1 MTTLPGA
8 AFFDSA
14 LSFGMIRGGKID
26 AAILGAMQV
35 SATGDLANWM
45 IPGKMVKGPGGAMD
59 LVHGAGRVIVLM
71 EHVAKDGSAKIVDAC
86 TLPLTGRGV
95 VDRIITDLA
104 VIDVTPDGLVLVELA
119 PGVTVEQVR
128 QATEPPLRIARNWT
142 TEGPRSM
149 SENDVVIVAAAR
161 TPQGRLKGQLAA
173 FTAPQL
179 GSFAI
184 RGALEQGG
192 VDPADVDAVIVGQV
206 LAAGSG
212 QNAARQAAIGAGIGW
227 DVPAH
232 SVNKVCLSGLTAVID
247 AARMI
252 RTGDAEVVVAAGMES
267 MTRAPHLLMGSRDG
281 WTYGTVEVLDHMAYD
296 GLTDAYDRE
305 SMGAS
310 TERHNARY
318 ELTREA
324 QDQVAALSH
333 QRAAA
338 AQESGVLDAEIVA
351 VEVPQRRGEPVR
363 VTRDEGVRPET
374 TVETLAGL
382 RPAFAEGGSI
392 TAGNSSQISDGAS
405 AVVVTTRATAEA
417 KGWPVLVT
425 VGASGQTA
433 GPDNSLQAQPARAI
447 EQACRKQGIT
457 PQDLDLVEINEAF
470 GAVVARSQTELGL
483 DGDIVNV
490 HGGGIAIGHPIGASG
505 NRLVV
510 HVAHELARRG
520 GGTAAV
526 GLCGGGGQGEALI
539 LTR

>member
-1 MTTLPGA
+1 M
-8 AFFDSA
+8 SA
-14 LSFGMIRGGKID
+14 HD
-26 AAILGAMQV
+26 H
-35 SATGDLANWM
+35 
-45 IPGKMVKGPGGAMD
+45 P
-59 LVHGAGRVIVLM
+59 
-71 EHVAKDGSAKIVDAC
+71 KD
-86 TLPLTGRGV
+86 
-95 VDRIITDLA
+95 
-104 VIDVTPDGLVLVELA
+104 
-119 PGVTVEQVR
+119 Q
-128 QATEPPLRIARNWT
+128 
-142 TEGPRSM
+142 
-149 SENDVVIVAAAR
+149 DVVIVAAAR
-161 TPQGRLKGQLAA
+161 TPQGRLKGQLAS

-179 GSFAI
+179 GAFAI
-184 RGALEQGG
+184 RGALAQGSI
-192 VDPADVDAVIVGQV
+192 DPSDVDAVIVGQV

-232 SVNKVCLSGLTAVID
+232 SVNKVCLSGLTAIID
-247 AARMI
+247 ASRMI
-252 RTGDAEVVVAAGMES
+252 RTGDAKVVVAAGMES

-281 WTYGTVEVLDHMAYD
+281 WTYGSVEVLDHMAYD
-296 GLTDAYDRE
+296 GLTDAYDKE

-318 ELTREA
+318 DLTRDA

-338 AQESGVLDAEIVA
+338 AQAAAVFDDEIVPVA
-351 VEVPQRRGEPVR
+351 VPQRRGEPVL
-363 VTRDEGVRPET
+363 VTADEGIRPDT
-374 TVETLAGL
+374 TVESLAGL
-382 RPAFAEGGSI
+382 RAAFADGGSI

-405 AVVVTTRATAEA
+405 AVVVTTRGTAEA

-447 EQACRKQGIT
+447 ERACEKQGIA
-457 PQDLDLVEINEAF
+457 PADLDVVEINEAF
-470 GAVVARSQTELGL
+470 GAVVARSQVELGL
-483 DGDIVNV
+483 SSDVVNI

-505 NRLVV
+505 TRLVV

-520 GGTAAV
+520 SGTAAV

>member
-1 MTTLPGA
+1 MTE
-8 AFFDSA
+8 
-14 LSFGMIRGGKID
+14 
-26 AAILGAMQV
+26 
-35 SATGDLANWM
+35 
-45 IPGKMVKGPGGAMD
+45 
-59 LVHGAGRVIVLM
+59 IVL
-71 EHVAKDGSAKIVDAC
+71 
-86 TLPLTGRGV
+86 
-95 VDRIITDLA
+95 
-104 VIDVTPDGLVLVELA
+104 
-119 PGVTVEQVR
+119 
-128 QATEPPLRIARNWT
+128 
-142 TEGPRSM
+142 
-149 SENDVVIVAAAR
+149 VAAAR

-173 FTAPQL
+173 FAAPEL
-179 GSFAI
+179 GAIAI
-184 RGALEQGG
+184 RGALAQASI
-192 VDPADVDAVIVGQV
+192 DPEAVDAVIVGQV

-232 SVNKVCLSGLTAVID
+232 SVNKVCLSGLTAIID

-252 RTGDAEVVVAAGMES
+252 RTGDASTVVAAGMES

-281 WTYGTVEVLDHMAYD
+281 WTYGSVEVLDHLAYD
-296 GLTDAYDRE
+296 GLTDAFDRE

-310 TERHNARY
+310 TERHNERY

-324 QDQVAALSH
+324 QDSVAALSH

-338 AQESGVLDAEIVA
+338 AQAAGVFDAEIVS
-351 VEVPQRRGEPVR
+351 VEVPQRRGEPV
-363 VTRDEGVRPET
+363 TLSSDEGVRPDT
-374 TVETLAGL
+374 TVESLARL
-382 RPAFAEGGSI
+382 RAAFADGGSI

-405 AVVVTTRATAEA
+405 AVVVTTREEAERS
-417 KGWPVLVT
+417 GWPVLAV

-433 GPDNSLQAQPARAI
+433 GPDNSLHAQPARAI
-447 EQACRKQGIT
+447 ERACAKQGIA
-457 PQDLDLVEINEAF
+457 PGDLDIVEINEAF
-470 GAVVARSQTELGL
+470 GAVVARSQLELGL
-483 DGDIVNV
+483 AAEIVNV

>member
-1 MTTLPGA
+1 M
-8 AFFDSA
+8 SA
-14 LSFGMIRGGKID
+14 HD
-26 AAILGAMQV
+26 H
-35 SATGDLANWM
+35 
-45 IPGKMVKGPGGAMD
+45 P
-59 LVHGAGRVIVLM
+59 
-71 EHVAKDGSAKIVDAC
+71 KD
-86 TLPLTGRGV
+86 
-95 VDRIITDLA
+95 
-104 VIDVTPDGLVLVELA
+104 
-119 PGVTVEQVR
+119 Q
-128 QATEPPLRIARNWT
+128 
-142 TEGPRSM
+142 
-149 SENDVVIVAAAR
+149 DVVIVAAAR
-161 TPQGRLKGQLAA
+161 TPQGRLKGQLAS

-179 GSFAI
+179 GAFAI
-184 RGALEQGG
+184 RGALEQGSI
-192 VDPADVDAVIVGQV
+192 DPSDVEAVIVGQV

-232 SVNKVCLSGLTAVID
+232 SVNKVCLSGLTAIID
-247 AARMI
+247 ASRMI
-252 RTGDAEVVVAAGMES
+252 RTGDAKVVVAAGMES

-281 WTYGTVEVLDHMAYD
+281 WTYGSVEVLDHMAFD

-318 ELTREA
+318 DLTRDA

-333 QRAAA
+333 QHAAA
-338 AQESGVLDAEIVA
+338 AQAAGVFDDEIVPVA
-351 VEVPQRRGEPVR
+351 VPQRRGEPVL
-363 VTRDEGVRPET
+363 VTADEGIRPDT
-374 TVETLAGL
+374 TVESLAGL
-382 RPAFAEGGSI
+382 RAAFADGGSI

-405 AVVVTTRATAEA
+405 AVVVTTRGTAEA

-447 EQACRKQGIT
+447 ERACEKQGIA
-457 PQDLDLVEINEAF
+457 PADLDVVEINEAF
-470 GAVVARSQTELGL
+470 GAVVARSQVELGL
-483 DGDIVNV
+483 SSDVVNI

-505 NRLVV
+505 TRLVV

-520 GGTAAV
+520 SGTAAV

>member
-1 MTTLPGA
+1 M
-8 AFFDSA
+8 SA
-14 LSFGMIRGGKID
+14 HD
-26 AAILGAMQV
+26 Q
-35 SATGDLANWM
+35 
-45 IPGKMVKGPGGAMD
+45 P
-59 LVHGAGRVIVLM
+59 
-71 EHVAKDGSAKIVDAC
+71 KD
-86 TLPLTGRGV
+86 
-95 VDRIITDLA
+95 
-104 VIDVTPDGLVLVELA
+104 
-119 PGVTVEQVR
+119 Q
-128 QATEPPLRIARNWT
+128 
-142 TEGPRSM
+142 
-149 SENDVVIVAAAR
+149 DVVIVAAAR
-161 TPQGRLKGQLAA
+161 TPQGRLKGQLAS

-179 GSFAI
+179 GAFAI
-184 RGALEQGG
+184 RGALEQGSI
-192 VDPADVDAVIVGQV
+192 DPTDVDAVIVGQV
-206 LAAGSG
+206 LAAGTG

-232 SVNKVCLSGLTAVID
+232 SVNKVCLSGLTAIID
-247 AARMI
+247 ASRMI
-252 RTGDAEVVVAAGMES
+252 RTGDAKVVVAAGMES

-281 WTYGTVEVLDHMAYD
+281 WTYGSVEVLDHMAYD

-318 ELTREA
+318 DLTRDA

-338 AQESGVLDAEIVA
+338 AQAAAVFDDEIVPVA
-351 VEVPQRRGEPVR
+351 VPQRRGEPVL
-363 VTRDEGVRPET
+363 VTADEGIRPDT
-374 TVETLAGL
+374 TVESLAGL
-382 RPAFAEGGSI
+382 RAAFADGGSI

-405 AVVVTTRATAEA
+405 AVVVTTRGTAEA

-447 EQACRKQGIT
+447 ERACEKQGIA
-457 PQDLDLVEINEAF
+457 PADLDVVEINEAF
-470 GAVVARSQTELGL
+470 GAVVARSQVELGL
-483 DGDIVNV
+483 SSDVVNI

-505 NRLVV
+505 TRLVV

-520 GGTAAV
+520 SGTAAV

>member
-1 MTTLPGA
+1 MTAQNHTS
-8 AFFDSA
+8 D
-14 LSFGMIRGGKID
+14 
-26 AAILGAMQV
+26 
-35 SATGDLANWM
+35 
-45 IPGKMVKGPGGAMD
+45 
-59 LVHGAGRVIVLM
+59 
-71 EHVAKDGSAKIVDAC
+71 
-86 TLPLTGRGV
+86 
-95 VDRIITDLA
+95 
-104 VIDVTPDGLVLVELA
+104 
-119 PGVTVEQVR
+119 
-128 QATEPPLRIARNWT
+128 
-142 TEGPRSM
+142 
-149 SENDVVIVAAAR
+149 DVVIVAAAR
-161 TPQGRLKGQLAA
+161 TPQGRLRGQLAS

-179 GSFAI
+179 GAFAI
-184 RGALEQGG
+184 RGALEQGS

-232 SVNKVCLSGLTAVID
+232 SVNKVCLSGLTAIID

-281 WTYGTVEVLDHMAYD
+281 WAYGSVEVLDHMAYD

-310 TERHNARY
+310 TERHNSRY

-324 QDQVAALSH
+324 QDAVAALSH

-338 AQESGVLDAEIVA
+338 AQKAGVFDDEIIA
-351 VEVPQRRGEPVR
+351 VSVPQRRGEDLSVIA
-363 VTRDEGVRPET
+363 DEGIRPDT
-374 TVETLAGL
+374 TVESLGGL
-382 RPAFAEGGSI
+382 RAAFAEGGSI

-405 AVVVTTRATAEA
+405 AVVVTTREAAEA
-417 KGWPVLVT
+417 RGWRVLVT

-447 EQACRKQGIT
+447 ERACAKQGIA
-457 PQDLDLVEINEAF
+457 PSDLDLVEINEAF
-470 GAVVARSQTELGL
+470 GAVVARSQVELGL
-483 DGDIVNV
+483 SSEVVNI

-505 NRLVV
+505 TRLVV
-510 HVAHELARRG
+510 HAAHELARRG
-520 GGTAAV
+520 SGTAAV

>member
-1 MTTLPGA
+1 
-8 AFFDSA
+8 
-14 LSFGMIRGGKID
+14 
-26 AAILGAMQV
+26 
-35 SATGDLANWM
+35 
-45 IPGKMVKGPGGAMD
+45 
-59 LVHGAGRVIVLM
+59 
-71 EHVAKDGSAKIVDAC
+71 
-86 TLPLTGRGV
+86 
-95 VDRIITDLA
+95 
-104 VIDVTPDGLVLVELA
+104 
-119 PGVTVEQVR
+119 
-128 QATEPPLRIARNWT
+128 
-142 TEGPRSM
+142 M

-232 SVNKVCLSGLTAVID
+232 SVNNVCLSGLTAVID

-382 RPAFAEGGSI
+382 RAAFAEGGSI

-405 AVVVTTRATAEA
+405 AVVVTTRGTAEA

-483 DGDIVNV
+483 DGEIVNV

>member
-1 MTTLPGA
+1 MAENNTA
-8 AFFDSA
+8 AED
-14 LSFGMIRGGKID
+14 I
-26 AAILGAMQV
+26 
-35 SATGDLANWM
+35 
-45 IPGKMVKGPGGAMD
+45 
-59 LVHGAGRVIVLM
+59 
-71 EHVAKDGSAKIVDAC
+71 
-86 TLPLTGRGV
+86 
-95 VDRIITDLA
+95 
-104 VIDVTPDGLVLVELA
+104 
-119 PGVTVEQVR
+119 
-128 QATEPPLRIARNWT
+128 
-142 TEGPRSM
+142 
-149 SENDVVIVAAAR
+149 VIVAAAR
-161 TPQGRLKGQLAA
+161 TPQGRLKGQLAS

-179 GSFAI
+179 GSLAI
-184 RGALEQGG
+184 KGALEQGA

-212 QNAARQAAIGAGIGW
+212 QNAARQASIGAGIGW

-232 SVNKVCLSGLTAVID
+232 SVNKVCLSGLTAIID

-252 RTGDAEVVVAAGMES
+252 RTGDAGVVVAAGMES

-281 WTYGTVEVLDHMAYD
+281 WAYGSVEVLDHMAYD

-318 ELTREA
+318 ELTRES
-324 QDQVAALSH
+324 QDAVAALSH

-338 AQESGVLDAEIVA
+338 AQEAGVFDAELVT
-351 VEVPQRRGEPVR
+351 VSVPQRRGEPVL
-363 VTRDEGVRPET
+363 VTKDEGIRPET
-374 TVETLAGL
+374 TVETLGGL
-382 RPAFAEGGSI
+382 RAAFAEGGSI

-405 AVVVTTRATAEA
+405 AVIVTSRAIAEE

-447 EQACRKQGIT
+447 EQACAKQGIA
-457 PQDLDLVEINEAF
+457 PVDLDLVEINEAF
-470 GAVVARSQTELGL
+470 GAVVARSQVELGL
-483 DGDIVNV
+483 DSGIVNI

>member
-1 MTTLPGA
+1 MHDT
-8 AFFDSA
+8 D
-14 LSFGMIRGGKID
+14 I
-26 AAILGAMQV
+26 
-35 SATGDLANWM
+35 
-45 IPGKMVKGPGGAMD
+45 
-59 LVHGAGRVIVLM
+59 VIV
-71 EHVAKDGSAKIVDAC
+71 S
-86 TLPLTGRGV
+86 
-95 VDRIITDLA
+95 
-104 VIDVTPDGLVLVELA
+104 
-119 PGVTVEQVR
+119 
-128 QATEPPLRIARNWT
+128 
-142 TEGPRSM
+142 
-149 SENDVVIVAAAR
+149 AAR

-179 GSFAI
+179 GAFAI
-184 RGALEQGG
+184 RGALEQASIPPE
-192 VDPADVDAVIVGQV
+192 DIDAVIVGQV
-206 LAAGSG
+206 LSAGSG

-232 SVNKVCLSGLTAVID
+232 TVNKVCLSGLTAIID

-281 WTYGTVEVLDHMAYD
+281 WTYGSVEVLDHMAYD

-324 QDQVAALSH
+324 QDTVAALSH

-338 AQESGVLDAEIVA
+338 AQAAGVFDDEIVT
-351 VEVPQRRGEPVR
+351 VSVPQRRGEPLL
-363 VTRDEGVRPET
+363 VTADEGIRRDT
-374 TVETLAGL
+374 TVESLAGL
-382 RPAFAEGGSI
+382 RAAFAEGGTI

-405 AVVVTTRATAEA
+405 AVVVTTRALAAE

-447 EQACRKQGIT
+447 ERACEKQGIS
-457 PQDLDLVEINEAF
+457 PSDLDLVEINEAF
-470 GAVVARSQTELGL
+470 GAVVARSQVELGL
-483 DGDIVNV
+483 DPALVNI

-510 HVAHELARRG
+510 HLAHELARRG
-520 GGTAAV
+520 SGTAAV

>member
-1 MTTLPGA
+1 MT
-8 AFFDSA
+8 
-14 LSFGMIRGGKID
+14 
-26 AAILGAMQV
+26 
-35 SATGDLANWM
+35 
-45 IPGKMVKGPGGAMD
+45 
-59 LVHGAGRVIVLM
+59 
-71 EHVAKDGSAKIVDAC
+71 
-86 TLPLTGRGV
+86 
-95 VDRIITDLA
+95 
-104 VIDVTPDGLVLVELA
+104 
-119 PGVTVEQVR
+119 
-128 QATEPPLRIARNWT
+128 
-142 TEGPRSM
+142 
-149 SENDVVIVAAAR
+149 ENDIVIVAAAR

-192 VDPADVDAVIVGQV
+192 VDPGDVDAVIVGQV

-281 WTYGTVEVLDHMAYD
+281 WTYGSVEVLDHMAYD
-296 GLTDAYDRE
+296 GLTDAYDQE

-318 ELTREA
+318 ELTREM
-324 QDQVAALSH
+324 QDRVAALSH

-338 AQESGVLDAEIVA
+338 AQERGVFEAEIVT

-363 VTRDEGVRPET
+363 VTKDEGVRPET
-374 TVETLAGL
+374 TEETLARL
-382 RPAFAEGGSI
+382 RAAFAEGGSI

-405 AVVVTTRATAEA
+405 AVVVTSRRTAEA
-417 KGWPVLVT
+417 KGWSVLVT

-470 GAVVARSQTELGL
+470 AAVVARSQTELGL
-483 DGDIVNV
+483 DEEIVNV